1 MKSVSHSIK
10 WLLSQKLRV
19 WKIKEEDTV
28 RLFTRQMEARND
40 MLLKLMTS
48 RRSGYGSRRLV
59 SKVLNWCVQ

>member
-28 RLFTRQMEARND
+28 RLFTRQMAARND

-48 RRSGYGSRRLV
+48 RRSGYG
-59 SKVLNWCVQ
+59 